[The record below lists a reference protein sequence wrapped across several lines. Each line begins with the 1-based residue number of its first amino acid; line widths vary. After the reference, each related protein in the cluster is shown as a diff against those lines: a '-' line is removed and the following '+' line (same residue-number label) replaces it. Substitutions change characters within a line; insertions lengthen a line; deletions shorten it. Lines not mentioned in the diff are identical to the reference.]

1 MAMIQRDVAKLQE
14 LLEEK
19 DRRIDELHETLKAV
33 DHFNRGGEVEMYR
46 YSTSWWE
53 SWLEKGSPTWADF
66 NFRIKKK
73 IEHEWQWLYKA
84 SGSQYWHTSS
94 YYKTEDEFRNAYS
107 ANKDWEFEKLE
118 KSKREKEI

>member
-53 SWLEKGSPTWADF
+53 SWLEKCTPIWYDF

-84 SGSQYWHTSS
+84 SGSMHWDISG
-94 YYKTEDEFRNAYS
+94 YYKT
-107 ANKDWEFEKLE
+107 
-118 KSKREKEI
+118 